1 MFDIEKL
8 ATVLT
13 TEELQQLVILKGVV
27 ELLRDNAEQ
36 DALDFADPILK
47 EIEAMFKEVFQIMRV
62 GAEQGNQEGVAVL
75 GVSLSYLV
83 AKMMMDM
90 KVLSEELN
98 KGA

>member
-13 TEELQQLVILKGVV
+13 AEELQQLVILKGVV

-62 GAEQGNQEGVAVL
+62 GAKQGNQEGVAVL

>member
-13 TEELQQLVILKGVV
+13 AEELQQLVILKGVV

-47 EIEAMFKEVFQIMRV
+47 EIEAMFKEVFHIMRV

>member
-13 TEELQQLVILKGVV
+13 AEELQQLVILKGVV

-36 DALDFADPILK
+36 DAMDFADPILK

>member
-8 ATVLT
+8 TTVLT
-13 TEELQQLVILKGVV
+13 AEELQQLVILKGVV

>member
-13 TEELQQLVILKGVV
+13 AEELQQLVILKGVV

>member
-13 TEELQQLVILKGVV
+13 AEELQQLVILKGVV
-27 ELLRDNAEQ
+27 ELLSDNAEQ

-62 GAEQGNQEGVAVL
+62 GVEQGNQEGVAVL
-75 GVSLSYLV
+75 GVSLSYLM

>member
-13 TEELQQLVILKGVV
+13 AEELQQLVILKGVV

-47 EIEAMFKEVFQIMRV
+47 EIESMFKEVFQIMRV

>member
-13 TEELQQLVILKGVV
+13 AEELQQLVILKGVV

-36 DALDFADPILK
+36 DSLDFADPILK